1 LSATERFPPA
11 ERADPDSVEDATPAT
26 PAPLARP
33 QGDGAA
39 GLPQDRLRLVL
50 ITGLSGSGKSV
61 VAKCFEDLGFYTV
74 DNLPLPLLREFLER
88 PGELVF
94 GHERIAVVADLR
106 TPGFAEE
113 FPKLIAEIDNASFT
127 SLPRAGES
135 GPSGPASEPGHASQA
150 SQASPCS
157 QARPTLLFLEA
168 SDEVLVRRFSETRRP
183 HPLAPDQPA
192 IAGIRRERE
201 LLAGLR
207 PRADLVFD
215 TSQWSIH
222 ETRSQVYRAFAAA
235 GEEPEMVVSLVS
247 FGFKHGTPVGTDLL
261 FDVRFLANP
270 HFVPG
275 LREQSGQDAAVL
287 EYLAQQPDFEELI
300 SRLADLL
307 GFLLPRYRRE
317 NRSYLSVAVG
327 CTGGRHR
334 SVAVCE
340 RLKQRLDASGWQGRL
355 IHRDISR

>member
-1 LSATERFPPA
+1 LSASERFPPA
-11 ERADPDSVEDATPAT
+11 EPVREQPGGMIDTGLDAPAAGAAGT
-26 PAPLARP
+26 GRAPLA
-33 QGDGAA
+33 G
-39 GLPQDRLRLVL
+39 DRLRLVL

-61 VAKCFEDLGFYTV
+61 VAKCFEDLGYYTV

-94 GHERIAVVADLR
+94 GHERIAVVADVR
-106 TPGFAEE
+106 APGFAEE
-113 FPKLIAEIDNASFT
+113 FPKLIAELDS
-127 SLPRAGES
+127 
-135 GPSGPASEPGHASQA
+135 PGGCQ
-150 SQASPCS
+150 P
-157 QARPTLLFLEA
+157 RPTLLFLEA

-201 LLAGLR
+201 LLAALR

-247 FGFKHGTPVGTDLL
+247 FGFKHGIPDGTDLL
-261 FDVRFLANP
+261 FDVRFLPNP

-275 LREQSGQDAAVL
+275 LREQTGQDAPVL
-287 EYLAQQPDFEELI
+287 EFLEEQADFEELV

-334 SVAVCE
+334 SVAVGE
-340 RLKQRLDASGWQGRL
+340 RLKARLDAAGWQARL
-355 IHRDISR
+355 IHRDVSR

>member
-1 LSATERFPPA
+1 MSTGLQEDERLTGVAVEAERSRGLPA
-11 ERADPDSVEDATPAT
+11 E
-26 PAPLARP
+26 
-33 QGDGAA
+33 
-39 GLPQDRLRLVL
+39 RLRLVL

-61 VAKCFEDLGFYTV
+61 VAKCFEDLGYYTV

-106 TPGFAEE
+106 APGFAEE
-113 FPKLIAEIDNASFT
+113 FPRLIAEIDRTTFQEQSQPG
-127 SLPRAGES
+127 SSSQSDQVSQPGS
-135 GPSGPASEPGHASQA
+135 SSQPGPCGHS
-150 SQASPCS
+150 
-157 QARPTLLFLEA
+157 RPILLFLEA

-215 TSQWSIH
+215 TSHWSIH
-222 ETRSQVYRAFAAA
+222 ETRAQVYRAFAAA
-235 GEEPEMVVSLVS
+235 GEQPEMVVSLVS
-247 FGFKHGTPVGTDLL
+247 FGFKHGVPVGTDLL

-270 HFVPG
+270 HFVSG
-275 LREQSGQDAAVL
+275 LREQTGQDDAVL
-287 EYLAQQPDFEELI
+287 EYLEQQPDFEELI
-300 SRLADLL
+300 TRLTDLL

-334 SVAVCE
+334 SVAICE
-340 RLKQRLDASGWQGRL
+340 RLKRRLDASGWQARL

>member
-1 LSATERFPPA
+1 LSATGRSLPA
-11 ERADPDSVEDATPAT
+11 EGQGPAAVDGRD
-26 PAPLARP
+26 PAPGPAEGR
-33 QGDGAA
+33 
-39 GLPQDRLRLVL
+39 LPADRLRLVL

-106 TPGFAEE
+106 APGFAEE
-113 FPKLIAEIDNASFT
+113 FPKLIGEIDHEQ
-127 SLPRAGES
+127 P
-135 GPSGPASEPGHASQA
+135 GPCGP
-150 SQASPCS
+150 
-157 QARPTLLFLEA
+157 ARPTLLFLEA

-215 TSQWSIH
+215 TSHWSIH
-222 ETRSQVYRAFAAA
+222 ETRAQVYRAFAAA

-247 FGFKHGTPVGTDLL
+247 FGFKHGVPVGTDLL

-275 LREQSGQDAAVL
+275 LREQTGQDAAVL
-287 EYLAQQPDFEELI
+287 EYLEEQPDFEELI

-334 SVAVCE
+334 SVAICE
-340 RLKQRLDASGWQGRL
+340 RLKKRLDASGWQARL
-355 IHRDISR
+355 IHRDIAR